1 MKFYMNKVL
10 VGLSLL
16 LGCILTIG
24 CSKSD
29 NDSSLEINKYPLT
42 ALSVKVGDSYYHG
55 RIDQDSRKVIIGA
68 IENTNSISEVNYT
81 LMSAAATISPDP
93 NRFIHAWNKKQEV
106 TVTTEDQVSTTY
118 TIEFSKFEEE
128 YRDILFFDDFNNTD
142 GIPDPAKWALYPR
155 GTTETSEDMSESYDQ
170 AYVKDGNLVLV
181 AEKVDGKYKT
191 GGILT
196 RHIFDFTFGIVE
208 VRARIPR
215 HPDGNFPA
223 IWLMP
228 QKHDP
233 AYPAANP
240 FSGEI
245 DIMEHVKQTPYIHQT
260 IHTNYTYNLGIKNP
274 ASSVTYTCNYE
285 EYNIYAVEWTA
296 DEIVFSVNGVVTLK
310 YPNLKLPNESEVMQW
325 PFTKDSSFYLILN
338 MALGSDR
345 PGAWAGPIDDM
356 GLPAVMEIDWVK
368 VSKPIISNNE

>member
-1 MKFYMNKVL
+1 MVKRYIVIL
-10 VGLSLL
+10 LSSICVGIGTT
-16 LGCILTIG
+16 GCAD
-24 CSKSD
+24 SK
-29 NDSSLEINKYPLT
+29 NGNMANNYPLM
-42 ALSVKVGDSYYHG
+42 AFSVKVGDAYYHG
-55 RIDQDSRKVIIGA
+55 KINQEERKVVIGA
-68 IENTNSISEVNYT
+68 IENTNSISGVNYT
-81 LMSAAATISPDP
+81 LMDGATISPEP
-93 NRFIHAWNKKQEV
+93 NSLIHAWKKEQEV
-106 TVTTEDQVSTTY
+106 IVTTEDKVSTTY
-118 TIEFSKFEEE
+118 TIEFSKFKEE
-128 YRDILFFDDFNNTD
+128 YRDLLFFDDFDNVD
-142 GIPDPAKWALYPR
+142 GIPDPTKWKLYPK

-170 AYVKDGNLVLV
+170 AYVEGGNLVLV
-181 AEKVDGKYKT
+181 AEKIDGVYKT

-196 RHIFDFTFGIVE
+196 RDIWSFTFGKVE

-228 QKHDP
+228 QQHDP

-245 DIMEHVKQTPYIHQT
+245 DIMEHVKQTPYVHQT
-260 IHTNYTYNLGIKNP
+260 IHSNYTYNLGIKNP
-274 ASSVTYTCNYE
+274 ANSVTYTCNYE

-296 DEIVFSVNGVVTLK
+296 DEIVFSVNDIVTLR
-310 YPNLKLPNESEVMQW
+310 YPNLKLPNEAEVMQW
-325 PFTKDSSFYLILN
+325 PFTGNSSFYLILN

-368 VSKPIISNNE
+368 VSKPATDNNE